1 MIRWEQ
7 MAFLG
12 YPEFGIEFSDI
23 DFAKFAECCG
33 GKGYTIKE
41 ASEIEPVIQKTME
54 EKTKPVIVEAYVDPF
69 EPPILPEINPDF
81 TKNIA
86 ESFAKGQPYASR
98 IGLTLFR
105 NQINVSPK
113 DTKNNTPNGKNPK

>member
-1 MIRWEQ
+1 

-12 YPEFGIEFSDI
+12 NPEYGVEFSPI
-23 DFAKFAECCG
+23 DFAKFADSCG
-33 GKGYTIKE
+33 GKGYTIKDPDE
-41 ASEIEPVIQKTME
+41 VEPVMQAAMA
-54 EKTKPVIVEAYVDPF
+54 EKTKPVLVEAYVDPF
-69 EPPILPEINPDF
+69 EPPMPPKIEPEF

-105 NQINVSPK
+105 NQIDVPTEGIK
-113 DTKNNTPNGKNPK
+113 GKVVKEKK